1 MNVCGELGEGEGGG
15 DDAGGGDVG
24 GDVVKVFGER
34 GGGEGGEGE
43 GGGDAGGDAGG
54 AACELERPLTPV
66 RVEPGARESSR
77 ARYTQPSITTRSSV
91 RTNGKLAA
99 DFVTGF
105 F

>member
-1 MNVCGELGEGEGGG
+1 MLVNVCGELGEGEGGG

-66 RVEPGARESSR
+66 RVEPGASESSR
-77 ARYTQPSITTRSSV
+77 ARYTQPSMLVS
-91 RTNGKLAA
+91 TNGKLAA
-99 DFVTGF
+99 DFLTGF